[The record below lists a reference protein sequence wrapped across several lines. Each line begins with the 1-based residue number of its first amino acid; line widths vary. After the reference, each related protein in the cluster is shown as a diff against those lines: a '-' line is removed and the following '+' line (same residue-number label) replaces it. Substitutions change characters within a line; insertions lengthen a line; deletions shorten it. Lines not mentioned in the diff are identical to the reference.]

1 MKWHFAAMRYL
12 LATAALLL
20 LLTPASATSNRHSQE
35 QQAEVAPQAVQAALV
50 SIRYTVKAAGMATS
64 FYENHLEVRKEGK
77 QCTPA
82 HRAAEAA
89 EAAEGQGAREKATR
103 GGRGR
108 CVCVCA
114 CVIERQPHAD
124 PPLAPRIASNLSRA
138 SSSMK

>member
-1 MKWHFAAMRYL
+1 MRYL

-50 SIRYTVKAAGMATS
+50 AIRYTVKAAGMATS

-77 QCTPA
+77 QCAPLHTARLRRLRRLRARA
-82 HRAAEAA
+82 HGRRRRE
-89 EAAEGQGAREKATR
+89 EG
-103 GGRGR
+103 GGGV
-108 CVCVCA
+108 CVCV
-114 CVIERQPHAD
+114 CVIERQPHDAD